1 TRADLRSR
9 RSVLGAMLAHHG
21 LRLDDAVLDDHR
33 RTLVKRQRRR
43 VGTRAARALRRLD
56 EVLKDLDK
64 ALALRT

>member
-1 TRADLRSR
+1 
-9 RSVLGAMLAHHG
+9 
-21 LRLDDAVLDDHR
+21 VLDDHR